1 MEGLTIMLNAESVHQ
16 LVIHPYNAK
25 QPPLQHLHDGIPP
38 LDGQTLPDHRQ
49 KIEFFSDL
57 RGMKPAFTA
66 TCWQVSCLRS
76 QNKSQFSADGQAMFG
91 HQVGVC
97 HHVGAAI
104 VVVWH
109 CMGV

>member
-1 MEGLTIMLNAESVHQ
+1 MIVSPSTILLQ
-16 LVIHPYNAK
+16 PLVGRFHAS
-25 QPPLQHLHDGIPP
+25 D
-38 LDGQTLPDHRQ
+38 Q
-49 KIEFFSDL
+49 K
-57 RGMKPAFTA
+57 
-66 TCWQVSCLRS
+66 
-76 QNKSQFSADGQAMFG
+76 KSQFSADGQAMFG